1 MSVNICVILRRDIEM
16 SNKKL
21 AVKLQAKADRAAEK
35 LSKAKAKGNLDKVA
49 ALAAEM
55 QAYEVAAA
63 VARGEK

>member
-1 MSVNICVILRRDIEM
+1 M

-21 AVKLQAKADRAAEK
+21 AVKLQAKADKAAEK